1 MPTDVARSL
10 LAYRL
15 YRVVLQHD
23 VAVCLDLVAPDLV
36 VVADRLAGLGI
47 DVAAADAIAGFA
59 VEGVEAHLLAVAG
72 GRRQRHRAGDERQ
85 LQVACPVGARRHL
98 GASSGSAT
106 PVNARGWRWFR
117 GVGSGRAVAA
127 GKASIEIGRA
137 HV

>member
-1 MPTDVARSL
+1 MKLSFFFHYTATTEICTYCNTLSL
-10 LAYRL
+10 
-15 YRVVLQHD
+15 HD
-23 VAVCLDLVAPDLV
+23 ALP
-36 VVADRLAGLGI
+36 I
-47 DVAAADAIAGFA
+47 FAGFA

-117 GVGSGRAVAA
+117 GDRKSTRLN
-127 GKASIEIGRA
+127 SS
-137 HV
+137 H

>member
-1 MPTDVARSL
+1 MRISDWSSDVCSSDLLLDVDGARAL
-10 LAYRL
+10 QADRL
-15 YRVVLQHD
+15 QLVVLQHD
-23 VAVCLDLVAPDLV
+23 VAVFLDLVAPDLV

-85 LQVACPVGARRHL
+85 LQVACPVGARRPL

-106 PVNARGWRWFR
+106 PANARGWR
-117 GVGSGRAVAA
+117 
-127 GKASIEIGRA
+127 
-137 HV
+137 